1 MAEKDVALG
10 RIKHALDQINEE
22 VSHGVY
28 PALTLTDFKHSVDL
42 LRLTIWGVIEAEEQ
56 RKSEVGGQPRGLDKK
71 MIEFR
76 IKRLEQML
84 NDLRLDLAKSGLD
97 ISGLDLK
104 NLALT
109 LGSTLHSVT
118 RLVNRK
124 A

>member
-1 MAEKDVALG
+1 MSEKDAALG

-22 VSHGVY
+22 VSHGIY
-28 PALTLTDFKHSVDL
+28 PASTLTDFKHSVDL

-56 RKSEVGGQPRGLDKK
+56 RTSELGGRPTGLDKK

-84 NDLRLDLAKSGLD
+84 NDLRLDLAKSDLD

-104 NLALT
+104 DLALT

-118 RLVNRK
+118 RLANRK
-124 A
+124 T